1 MPKLVQDHV
10 HRLIHSMSRAEKRY
24 FKLHTSRHL
33 VAGHSNHQELFDA
46 IAAMPTYDEKALRKR
61 FTGAAFM
68 RRFSITKRRLYETVL
83 GSLDAFHAESSIDD
97 KLRRMLHHV
106 ELLHR
111 RALYAD
117 AAKVLR
123 SARTLAR
130 ANDRQALLLQ
140 VAEWERRVME
150 RCNYSGITAGDL
162 AARAGS
168 VAGVAEEWQE
178 VDRLWQIKSASF
190 LLIYRSGQAPG
201 PKELEQLESL
211 AQEPL
216 LVDGVGLHSAR
227 ARFLHHHVRSALAY
241 AQNDLVTC
249 EQQLTACADVLRKE
263 QQHFQEEPDLMLG
276 VMGNLAH
283 VRMRLGR
290 HQEALDGFKEFRKI
304 PLMMATVPSP
314 DLEMKLFVMGS
325 SLELSVLSAKG
336 EFGKAVELLVPL
348 EEGLRNFGDRASTV
362 RRAELALQAA
372 YVSFG
377 AGEYDR
383 ALRWCNRLLNEKSIE
398 AHTELHALGRMLNL
412 MVLMELGKGELLAY
426 LVRNT
431 QRALKQHGGPFTL
444 ELVLLDHAQALGKP
458 GHSKLRKG
466 LWQNLLL
473 EFAAAA
479 KEPREHSVMDQ
490 IDLLS
495 WARAKAEERDFAE
508 LVREQWSASAKIT
521 GTASKK
527 PARRKAA

>member
-1 MPKLVQDHV
+1 
-10 HRLIHSMSRAEKRY
+10 MSRAEKRY

-46 IAAMPTYDEKALRKR
+46 IAIMPAYDEKALRKR
-61 FTGAAFM
+61 FAGAAFM

-83 GSLDAFHAESSIDD
+83 ASLDAFHADSSIDD

-106 ELLHR
+106 ELLYR

-117 AAKVLR
+117 ANKVLHGAR
-123 SARTLAR
+123 SLAR

-140 VAEWERRVME
+140 IAEWERRSME
-150 RCNYSGITAGDL
+150 RCNYSGVNADDL
-162 AARAGS
+162 AQRARS
-168 VAGVAEEWQE
+168 VAGLADEWQE
-178 VDRLWQIKSASF
+178 VDSLWQIKSASF

-201 PKELEQLESL
+201 PKELEQLAAL

-216 LVDGVGLHSAR
+216 LADGVRLTSAR
-227 ARFLHHHVRSALAY
+227 ARFLKHHVRSALAY
-241 AQNDLVTC
+241 AQNDLVAC
-249 EQQLTACADVLRKE
+249 ERQLSACADVLRKE
-263 QQHFQEEPDLMLG
+263 QKHFQEEPDLMLG

-290 HQEALDGFKEFRKI
+290 HQEALDGFREFRKL

-336 EFGKAVELLVPL
+336 EFGKAVEQLNAL
-348 EEGLRNFGDRASTV
+348 EQGLEQFGDRASTV
-362 RRAELALQAA
+362 RRAELSLQAA
-372 YVSFG
+372 YVCFG

-383 ALRWCNRLLNEKSIE
+383 SLRWCNRLLNERRVE

-412 MVLMELGKGELLAY
+412 VVLVELGKEELLAY

-431 QRALKQHGGPFTL
+431 QRTLKQHSGPFML
-444 ELVLLDHAQALGKP
+444 ELVLLEHAQGLAG
-458 GHSKLRKG
+458 SRSTKLRKG
-466 LWQNLLL
+466 LWQSLLQEL
-473 EFAAAA
+473 EAAAN
-479 KEPREHSVMDQ
+479 EPRERSVMDR
-490 IDLLS
+490 IDLIS
-495 WARAKAEERDFAE
+495 WARAKMDDKSFSE
-508 LVREQWSASAKIT
+508 LVREQWISSVKAT
-521 GTASKK
+521 EFTSKK
-527 PARRKAA
+527 AGRKKAA